1 MGDALMQRLPP
12 LNAVRTFE
20 VAARLGSF
28 VLAGA
33 ELGVSSAAVSQ
44 QIRHLEDYFGKKLF
58 VRNGNRLALT
68 DAGLAVYPQTSRA
81 LGDIAA
87 MTVRILEGEMR
98 TRLIVSVPFSLA
110 ECWLAP
116 KLSELLEIYPQLSV
130 DVRVEDD
137 PVDLAR
143 HDVDLRVSYGS
154 YHYPSFEAIPLFHDE
169 VLPVCAPEIW
179 YRHGNKDFDLT
190 QIHESLFIHTQWGPN
205 YASHPTWS
213 DWFTSEVGDYSPDPA
228 HGRRSGLSSL
238 SVTLAKLGMGIALGQ
253 KVIAKR
259 YLEAGRLIAL
269 STASLKLGHA
279 YCAFVPAAKRG
290 RVDVQ
295 RLIGL
300 LQLSKVEAGL

>member
-1 MGDALMQRLPP
+1 MQRLPP

-68 DAGLAVYPQTSRA
+68 DAGLAIFPQTSRA
-81 LGDIAA
+81 LSDLAA
-87 MTVRILEGEMR
+87 MTVRLMEGEMR

-116 KLSELLEIYPQLSV
+116 ALSGLLEVYPQLSV

-143 HDVDLRVSYGS
+143 HDVDLRISYGD
-154 YHYPSFEAIPLFHDE
+154 YHYPACEAIALFHDE
-169 VLPVCAPEIW
+169 VIPMCAPELW
-179 YRHGNKDFDLT
+179 YRHGNTDFDLT
-190 QIHESLFIHTQWGPN
+190 QIHPSQFIHTQWGAN

-213 DWFTSEVGDYSPDPA
+213 DWFAAQGAAVAPDPA
-228 HGRRSGLSSL
+228 LGRRSGLSSL
-238 SVTLAKLGMGIALGQ
+238 SVTLARLGMGIALGQ

-259 YLEAGRLIAL
+259 DLEAGRLIAL
-269 STASLKLGHA
+269 STASLRLGHG
-279 YCAFVPAAKRG
+279 YCGFVPAAKRG

-295 RLIGL
+295 RLLTL
-300 LQLSKVEAGL
+300 L

>member
-1 MGDALMQRLPP
+1 MQRLPP

-68 DAGLAVYPQTSRA
+68 DAGLAIYPQTSRA

-98 TRLIVSVPFSLA
+98 TRLTVSVPFSLA

-116 KLSELLEIYPQLSV
+116 KLAQLVEIYPQLSV

-143 HDVDLRVSYGS
+143 HNVDLRVSYGD
-154 YHYPSFEAIPLFHDE
+154 YHYPACEAIALFHDE
-169 VLPVCAPEIW
+169 VLPVCAPELW
-179 YRHGNKDFDLT
+179 YRHGNKEFDLA
-190 QIHESLFIHTQWGPN
+190 QIHQSLFIHTQWGAN

-213 DWFTSEVGDYSPDPA
+213 DWFASEGAGQAPDPG

-238 SVTLAKLGMGIALGQ
+238 SVTLATLGMGIALGQ
-253 KVIAKR
+253 KVIAR
-259 YLEAGRLIAL
+259 RELEAGRLIAL
-269 STASLKLGHA
+269 SAASLKLGHA
-279 YCAFVPAAKRG
+279 YCAFVPGAKRG
-290 RVDVQ
+290 RVDIE
-295 RLIGL
+295 RLVGL
-300 LQLSKVEAGL
+300 LGG

>member
-1 MGDALMQRLPP
+1 MQRLPP

-44 QIRHLEDYFGKKLF
+44 QIRHLEDFFGKKLF

-68 DAGLAVYPQTSRA
+68 DAGLAMYPQTSRA
-81 LGDIAA
+81 LNEIAA
-87 MTVRILEGEMR
+87 MTLRTLEGEIR

-116 KLSELLEIYPQLSV
+116 KLMELVEFYPQLSV

-143 HDVDLRVSYGS
+143 HDVDLRVSYGD
-154 YHYPSFEAIPLFHDE
+154 YHYPACEAIPLFHDE
-169 VLPVCAPEIW
+169 VLPVCAPELW
-179 YRHGNKDFDLT
+179 YRHGNKDFDLALV
-190 QIHESLFIHTQWGPN
+190 HESLFIHTQWGAN

-213 DWFTSEVGDYSPDPA
+213 DWFAAERLDSPPDPA

-253 KVIAKR
+253 KAIAQR
-259 YLEAGRLIAL
+259 ELEAGRLIAL
-269 STASLKLGHA
+269 SAVSLKLGHG
-279 YCAFVPAAKRG
+279 YCAFVPGAKRG
-290 RVDVQ
+290 RGDVE
-295 RLIGL
+295 RLLAL
-300 LQLSKVEAGL
+300 LGKS